1 MTQPDVAG
9 VPAAGRSRA
18 RPSFLSQR
26 STASAG
32 QLLRP
37 SSKVLPEHAR
47 GHNRALVLQ
56 TLFIAGQQSR
66 ADVARSTG
74 LTRVTVSELV
84 TELMAEGLLVETGQR
99 KGARPGKPAILLDI
113 DRSSFQIIGIDLSDF
128 AVFRGAVLDLGG
140 TILRR
145 AELPLA
151 GSTGQS
157 ALDHAVTL
165 AGRLLALVS
174 APLLGIGVGSPGVV
188 RLDGLVVSAP
198 NLEWAE
204 LPLRAVLAGRF
215 GVPVVVANDANAA
228 VLAEHSFGG
237 ATGDLMLVRIGRGV
251 GAGLLLGGSPVYGS
265 RFAAGE
271 IGHVVVGTDGGELC
285 SCGKHG
291 CLETWIAAP
300 RLEAKLADAAPGA
313 ARDDILREAG
323 ARLGIALAPIV
334 GALDLGEVVLSGPA
348 RLLGGVLVDSTLETI
363 RSRTMAQLPGGLA
376 LRLTSLGDDIVLR
389 GAAVM
394 VILARLGVS

>member
-1 MTQPDVAG
+1 
-9 VPAAGRSRA
+9 
-18 RPSFLSQR
+18 
-26 STASAG
+26 
-32 QLLRP
+32 
-37 SSKVLPEHAR
+37 
-47 GHNRALVLQ
+47 VLQ
-56 TLFIAGQQSR
+56 TLFTAGQQSR
-66 ADVARSTG
+66 ADVARGTG

-84 TELMAEGLLVETGQR
+84 TELMDEGLLVETGQR
-99 KGARPGKPAILLDI
+99 EGARPGKPAILLDI

-140 TILRR
+140 AIVRR
-145 AELPLA
+145 VELPLA
-151 GSTGQS
+151 GSTGQA
-157 ALDHAVTL
+157 ALDQAIALTAHLLTLVT
-165 AGRLLALVS
+165 

-188 RLDGLVVSAP
+188 TLAGVVMSAP
-198 NLEWAE
+198 NLEWTD
-204 LPLRAVLAGRF
+204 LPVQQLLADRF

-228 VLAEHSFGG
+228 VLAEHSFGD
-237 ATGDLMLVRIGRGV
+237 ATGDLLLVRIGRGV

-265 RFAAGE
+265 RSAAGE

-300 RLEAKLADAAPGA
+300 RLEAKLADAPPGA
-313 ARDDILREAG
+313 ARDEILSAAG

-334 GALDLGEVVLSGPA
+334 GALDLAEVVLSGPA
-348 RLLGGVLVDSTLETI
+348 GLLAGPLVDSTLETI
-363 RSRTMAQLPGGLA
+363 RSRTMAQLPGPDSPAAVASGGLT

-394 VILARLGVS
+394 VISARLGVS